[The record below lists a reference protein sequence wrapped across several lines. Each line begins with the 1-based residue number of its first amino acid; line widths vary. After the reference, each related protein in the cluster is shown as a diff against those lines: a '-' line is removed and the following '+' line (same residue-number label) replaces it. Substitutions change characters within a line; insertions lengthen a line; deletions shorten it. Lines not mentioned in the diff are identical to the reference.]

1 MKENK
6 SPRVVGKRQYIRAE
20 ERARILAEW
29 EASGLSVVEF
39 AQQRGVDRRSIYRW
53 RGQERRA
60 PVRGEHSLVEVP
72 APRTG
77 AWAAEVM
84 TASGPLRLS
93 LTASASWAGQ
103 LIRELGR
110 C

>member
-6 SPRVVGKRQYIRAE
+6 SLLVVGKRQYIRPV

-29 EASGLSVVEF
+29 EASGLSAVEF
-39 AQQRGVDRRSIYRW
+39 AQQRGLDKRSIYRW
-53 RGQERRA
+53 RAQERRA
-60 PVRGEHSLVEVP
+60 PVRREVSLVEVP
-72 APRTG
+72 ASRTG

-93 LTASASWAGQ
+93 LAASPSWAGQ

>member
-6 SPRVVGKRQYIRAE
+6 TLLVVGKRQYIRPV

-29 EASGLSVVEF
+29 EASGLRAVEF
-39 AQQRGVDRRSIYRW
+39 AQQRGLDKRSIYRW
-53 RGQERRA
+53 RAQVRRA
-60 PVRGEHSLVEVP
+60 PARELSLVEVP

-84 TASGPLRLS
+84 TVSGPLRLS
-93 LTASASWAGQ
+93 LAASPRWAGQ